1 MTLAF
6 DLNSVRSTEFG
17 VGHEGVGQSAY
28 LYVPVEPGVQ
38 NALKEMVAAT
48 LAAMF
53 ASASEPAT
61 YEPSEKYA
69 SQEYVAVGLDDVL
82 ASDLRML
89 HDAANLPINAQ
100 ALATPANVFA
110 YFARFTDAS
119 GRRLT
124 ALRRATQ
131 FKGVLKKRLLQ
142 IVNDAL
148 HLVEDHVFKLDN
160 DFDVLVDA
168 ERIHILRPSGF
179 EFAAHLQE
187 AILSAVPANVAEIR
201 QSMSFVD
208 FDSIEAYATKH
219 PRAARYLASIRSQGE
234 SANID
239 KTALKRCCKQTGVTI
254 TVKDGRI
261 VVPADEVLGFLEVL
275 DRRRYRIDLVP
286 GSPETYRAA
295 SRSKLAA
302 RGRNES

>member
-6 DLNSVRSTEFG
+6 DLNSVRTTEFG
-17 VGHEGVGQSAY
+17 VGHESASAY
-28 LYVPVEPGVQ
+28 YYVPVEASVQ
-38 NALKEMVAAT
+38 SALKEMAAAT
-48 LAAMF
+48 VDAML
-53 ASASEPAT
+53 ASASEPST

-69 SQEYVAVGLDDVL
+69 SQEYVAVAFDDAL
-82 ASDLRML
+82 ASDLRQL
-89 HDAANLPINAQ
+89 HEAANLPVNAR
-100 ALATPANVFA
+100 ALSNPADVFA
-110 YFARFTDAS
+110 YFARFTDAH

-168 ERIHILRPSGF
+168 ERVHILRPSGF
-179 EFAAHLQE
+179 EFAAHLQG

-201 QSMSFVD
+201 RSMAFVE
-208 FDSIEAYATKH
+208 FDSIETYASKH

-254 TVKDGRI
+254 SVKDGKF
-261 VVPADEVLGFLEVL
+261 VVPPDEVLGFLEVL

-295 SRSKLAA
+295 SRSKLGA